1 MATFVYSMLQS
12 FAFKAPLSL
21 RISVPPT
28 AFTTTSSCSTQ
39 QQQQQQQ
46 QQQSVAPLR
55 IIVMTSTIKEHI
67 GASAPYILNTF
78 YKGEEP

>member
-1 MATFVYSMLQS
+1 MATFVHSMIQS

-46 QQQSVAPLR
+46 QQQSVAPSR

>member
-1 MATFVYSMLQS
+1 MATFVHSMLQS

-39 QQQQQQQ
+39 HQQQQP
-46 QQQSVAPLR
+46 QQQSVAPSR